1 MALDPQKLEAFIG
14 RFAGDLAATLH
25 ASTVVIGDKLGL
37 YRALAEGGPQTADEL
52 ADRTGYRPQLV
63 REWLNAQAASEYCEY
78 DPAAER
84 YSLSEEQAAA
94 LADESSPAFVAG
106 GMLVAGSTHKDEER
120 VRAAFTGTADLPWS
134 EHAHDLF
141 HGTDRFFRPG
151 YVANLV
157 TNWIPALEGVE
168 DRLREGVR
176 VADVGCGLG
185 SSTILMAEAYPASR
199 FWGFDYH
206 RESIEAARK
215 AAAAAGVADRVTFEV
230 AGASDFPGS
239 GYDLITV
246 FDALHD
252 MGDPVGAARHIREAL
267 TPDGTWLL
275 VEPQAQDRVEDNLNL
290 FGRIFYSASTSICVP
305 NALSQGADDP
315 LGAQA
320 GEARLR
326 EVATQ
331 AGFSRFRRATETP
344 FNQVLEARP

>member
-14 RFAGDLAATLH
+14 KFAGDLATTLH
-25 ASTVVIGDKLGL
+25 ATTVVIGDKLGL

-52 ADRTGYRPQLV
+52 ADRTGYRLPLV

-78 DPAAER
+78 DPAGER
-84 YSLSEEQAAA
+84 YWLTEEQAAA

-106 GMLVAGSTHKDEER
+106 GMLVASSTHQDEAR
-120 VRAAFTGTADLPWS
+120 VRDAFTGAADLPWTD
-134 EHAHDLF
+134 HVHDLF

-157 TNWIPALEGVE
+157 GNWIPALDGVE
-168 DRLREGVR
+168 DKLRAGAR

-206 RESIEAARK
+206 RESIESARK

-230 AGASDFPGS
+230 AGAGNFPGS
-239 GYDLITV
+239 GYDLIAV

-252 MGDPVGAARHIREAL
+252 MGDPVGAARHIRDAL
-267 TPDGTWLL
+267 SPDGTWLL
-275 VEPQAQDRVEDNLNL
+275 VEPQAGERVEDNLHVV
-290 FGRIFYSASTSICVP
+290 GRIFYSASTAICVP
-305 NALSQGADDP
+305 NALSQGAEAP

-326 EVATQ
+326 EVAGQ
-331 AGFSRFRRATETP
+331 AGFGRFRRATETP
-344 FNQVLEARP
+344 FNQVLEIRP